1 MKSPAFSSFRQLMDD
16 WDDDLVLERKAAV
29 KSMLDHP
36 GLVIFFKNGNSIFGG
51 PEESRIVYA
60 KLKSDDE
67 DKTWKDEASFGGLDL
82 MKALSGEKTQ
92 SLFGSHDLPKI
103 KLLTDKDE
111 LCKMMDKHA
120 SKASDPIA
128 GIKKWLSLLGGA
140 DEE

>member
-1 MKSPAFSSFRQLMDD
+1 MESPAFSSFRHLIDE
-16 WDDDLVLERKAAV
+16 WDDELVLERKAAV

-36 GLVIFFKNGNSIFGG
+36 GLVIFFKKGNSIFGG

-67 DKTWKDEASFGGLDL
+67 DEKWKDEASFGGLDL

-92 SLFGSHDLPKI
+92 NIFGSHDLPKI
-103 KLLTDKDE
+103 KILTDKDE

-120 SKASDPIA
+120 AKASDPIA
-128 GIKKWLSLLGGA
+128 GIKKWLSLLGSA